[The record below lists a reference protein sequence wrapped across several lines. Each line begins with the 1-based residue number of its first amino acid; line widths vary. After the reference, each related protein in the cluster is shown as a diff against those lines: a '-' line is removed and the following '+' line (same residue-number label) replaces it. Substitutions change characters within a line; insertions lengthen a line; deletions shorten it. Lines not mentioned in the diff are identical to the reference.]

1 MADLMP
7 MDHAP
12 NRGTPL
18 SLAPAECREEI
29 NRTYT
34 MYRYLYGMTS
44 EIAMAATIGF
54 FVTDHRVTTEEVNQA
69 LRVLRGPEKM
79 REFRGTSDLMAE
91 FARLVCVYRDQR
103 ELRDGMARR
112 REEPA
117 NPAGRAMIRDLIG
130 FAAGPRD

>member
-7 MDHAP
+7 MDP
-12 NRGTPL
+12 GPSRGTPL
-18 SLAPAECREEI
+18 TLAPAGCREEI

-34 MYRYLYGMTS
+34 MYRYLSGMTS
-44 EIAMAATIGF
+44 EIALAASIGF
-54 FVTDHRVTTEEVNQA
+54 FLAEHRVTADDANHA
-69 LRVLRGPEKM
+69 LRVLRSPEKM
-79 REFRGTSDLMAE
+79 REFRFASDLMAE

-103 ELRDGMARR
+103 ELRESMARSR
-112 REEPA
+112 SEPA